1 MLRIS
6 SCRIYSLRIL
16 LAMGHGEG
24 PPINRRL
31 PSPGQVRSRNDMR
44 LVKQHKREESNRVNS
59 ASTQSSGPRRIYE
72 PATDRGD
79 FDAFDSAALCARSTT
94 GCRQVEGGCTKRRG
108 YYRR

>member
-44 LVKQHKREESNRVNS
+44 LVKQHKREESNPVNS
-59 ASTQSSGPRRIYE
+59 ASTQSSGPYE
-72 PATDRGD
+72 PPTDRGD
-79 FDAFDSAALCARSTT
+79 FDAFDSAALCARST
-94 GCRQVEGGCTKRRG
+94 GEYRQVKAGRTKRRG